1 MTFAEIRQITDET
14 QQIQKTYEL
23 FCEKTR
29 LNPVPGNAPDLSR
42 SEERSFDAV
51 LLFGPLYHLHSLED
65 QKKCIAEAKRVCKP
79 DGTLFFAFIT
89 NDMVLLTEFMNPP
102 DHYLIGECDK
112 ENLRREDSS
121 LVPRLA
127 PWIFS

>member
-14 QQIQKTYEL
+14 QQLQKTYER

-42 SEERSFDAV
+42 SEERSFDTV
-51 LLFGPLYHLHSLED
+51 LLFGPICHLHRLED

-79 DGTLFFAFIT
+79 DGTIFFAFIT

-112 ENLRREDSS
+112 ENLRRED
-121 LVPRLA
+121 
-127 PWIFS
+127 FSHSQACTLDFL